1 VSTIPAHA
9 MTEETPWLSEKQQR
23 VWRSWLTMNAQ
34 LPGVLHRQLQND
46 SGLSLQDFE
55 VLVHLSE
62 VDGGRL
68 RISQLAS
75 AMGWERSRLS
85 HHFKRMEARGLV
97 ERGECPED
105 ARGAFVVLTP
115 TGREAIERA
124 APGHARTVRDL
135 VFDTFPDHDLDVL
148 ARFTEAV
155 LRRLETAD
163 QDAGSSPDL

>member
-1 VSTIPAHA
+1 MSDDA
-9 MTEETPWLSEKQQR
+9 PWLDEAQQR
-23 VWRSWLTMNAQ
+23 LWRGWIALATQ
-34 LPGVLHRQLQND
+34 LPSALHRQLQAD

-97 ERGECPED
+97 EREECPED
-105 ARGAFVVLTP
+105 ARGAFVVLTS
-115 TGREAIERA
+115 TGRDAIERA

-163 QDAGSSPDL
+163 DAAGSSPDL

>member
-1 VSTIPAHA
+1 
-9 MTEETPWLSEKQQR
+9 MTDETPWLTEKQQR
-23 VWRSWLTMNAQ
+23 VWRNWLTMSAQ
-34 LPGVLHRQLQND
+34 LPGALHRQLQSD

-62 VDGGRL
+62 VDDGRL

-97 ERGECPED
+97 EREECPED
-105 ARGAFVVLTP
+105 HRGAFVVLTS
-115 TGREAIERA
+115 TGRDAIERA

-135 VFDTFPDHDLDVL
+135 VFAAFPDDDLEVV
-148 ARFTEAV
+148 ARFTDLV

-163 QDAGSSPDL
+163 PASGDGPKV

>member
-1 VSTIPAHA
+1 
-9 MTEETPWLSEKQQR
+9 MTDEIPWLTEKQQR
-23 VWRSWLTMNAQ
+23 VWRNWLTMSAQ
-34 LPGVLHRQLQND
+34 LPGALHRQLQTD

-62 VDGGRL
+62 VDDGRL

-75 AMGWERSRLS
+75 AMSWERSRLS

-97 ERGECPED
+97 EREECPED
-105 ARGAFVVLTP
+105 ARGAFVVLTS
-115 TGREAIERA
+115 TGRDAIERA

-135 VFDTFPDHDLDVL
+135 VFATLPEDDLEVV
-148 ARFTEAV
+148 ARFTELV

-163 QDAGSSPDL
+163 PAPGGGPKV